1 MVDPDQ
7 LKSCRLNSQN
17 VLQPIE
23 PPRDSPVLTNKM
35 VQAMTTRRPTF
46 FILAC
51 LLLATGLN
59 TGWSDSRGRAAA
71 RETEGT
77 TATREISS
85 AQEKRAAVMSH
96 GKQSFIKLVGEKFA
110 AWDQNRDGRLSP
122 DEIDRL
128 IADPQVVGL
137 EAAAVASIH
146 RYLRADGAPS
156 AITQRELQTEAQQQP
171 LLPEQGKNGEPLRQD
186 LNDGKPR
193 FVTFYTYFA
202 LHLKKAPR
210 DLFTSDQGPTLE
222 GIKQGSLG
230 DCFFMCVI
238 GATVNRDPQSIRKM
252 LHANPDGTTDVKFP
266 GSRRVRV
273 PRLTD
278 SEIALTSSAEDQGIW
293 VNVLE
298 KAFGTVKYA
307 QPKTQHSD
315 DEIDLDVISRGG
327 KILSTIQLMTG
338 HKAFAITIR
347 QYKSK
352 KYHLPTRA
360 DMPRMLA
367 RLDSAFSKAFASN
380 RLVCADIAPGINGK
394 DIPPGLSGRHAYAV
408 LGYDPATHIVTVWN
422 PHGKDYKPK
431 ASPPNPTNGYTVK
444 KGVFEIP
451 LKDFVRVFKAVTYE
465 TSASLTAAANPKRRR
480 GGA

>member
-1 MVDPDQ
+1 
-7 LKSCRLNSQN
+7 
-17 VLQPIE
+17 
-23 PPRDSPVLTNKM
+23 
-35 VQAMTTRRPTF
+35 
-46 FILAC
+46 
-51 LLLATGLN
+51 
-59 TGWSDSRGRAAA
+59 
-71 RETEGT
+71 
-77 TATREISS
+77 
-85 AQEKRAAVMSH
+85 
-96 GKQSFIKLVGEKFA
+96 
-110 AWDQNRDGRLSP
+110 
-122 DEIDRL
+122 
-128 IADPQVVGL
+128 
-137 EAAAVASIH
+137 
-146 RYLRADGAPS
+146 
-156 AITQRELQTEAQQQP
+156 
-171 LLPEQGKNGEPLRQD
+171 
-186 LNDGKPR
+186 
-193 FVTFYTYFA
+193 
-202 LHLKKAPR
+202 
-210 DLFTSDQGPTLE
+210 
-222 GIKQGSLG
+222 
-230 DCFFMCVI
+230 MCVI

-367 RLDSAFSKAFASN
+367 RLDSTLSKAFAAN
-380 RLVCADIAPGINGK
+380 RIVCADIAAGVKGK

-451 LKDFVRVFKAVTYE
+451 LKDFARVFKAVTYE

-480 GGA
+480 GQESLGRTSPGIGIGDVPEGAFSRTPRVFSRRPARIFFDIAWSACIANPEAVPSSRRRRAGPSASIRP